1 MADMKITA
9 TIDRFEGDLAVLIE
23 DSQTGREGPKAD
35 VERSLLPE
43 EARAGDVLALSC
55 SLGGG
60 DRETVRRALSDA
72 RLDGRAGERRSERVK
87 ERIERLKRR
96 DKQVPEER

>member
-1 MADMKITA
+1 MRITA

-23 DSQTGREGPKAD
+23 DSETDREGPKAD

-43 EARAGDVLALSC
+43 GARAGDVLALSC

-60 DRETVRRALSDA
+60 DRETARRALSDA
-72 RLDGRAGERRSERVK
+72 RLDRRTGEKRGKRVRG
-87 ERIERLKRR
+87 RIEWLKRR
-96 DKQVPEER
+96 GKQGPEER